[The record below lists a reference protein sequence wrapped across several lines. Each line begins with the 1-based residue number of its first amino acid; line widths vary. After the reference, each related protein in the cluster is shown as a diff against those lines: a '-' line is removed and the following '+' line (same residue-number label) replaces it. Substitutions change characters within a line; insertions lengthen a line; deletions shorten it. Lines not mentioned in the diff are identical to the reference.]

1 MEDVIEYKGL
11 KIHIEYEEDPFG
23 PGDWSLLGTFVHKS
37 NRYSFANDDIN
48 VRDYSSSE
56 IQELLDSS
64 IYLPVYM
71 YDHSGITIN
80 TTGFSCPWDS
90 GLFGYYIVDKDKV
103 RYEYSVK
110 RISKKLKEKCE
121 KILKNEIQLWDDYCT
136 GNVFSYSVQ
145 DNDGNVIDSCS
156 GYYGNSGIA
165 QAINEAKHF
174 IDYRTSFNYNDNNNQ
189 LSLFADVA

>member
-1 MEDVIEYKGL
+1 MEDVIKYKGFG
-11 KIHIEYEEDPFG
+11 ISIEYSEDCYG
-23 PGDWSLLGTFVHKS
+23 PSDWDLLGTFVHRS
-37 NRYSFANDDIN
+37 NRYSFGGDDIN
-48 VRDYSSSE
+48 VRDYSDSE

-103 RYEYSVK
+103 RKEYSVE
-110 RISKKLKEKCE
+110 RISKKVKEKCLA
-121 KILKNEIQLWDDYCT
+121 ILKNEIEIWDDYVT
-136 GNVFSYSVQ
+136 GNIFKYCVT
-145 DNDGNVIDSCS
+145 DNDDNIVDSCG
-156 GYYGNSGIA
+156 GYYGESGA
-165 QAINEAKHF
+165 KQAIVEAKGF